1 MKQIKFGLLSLL
13 ITLLPSITFSAGP
26 ILVPAWQTKAIFE
39 QPESIAFD
47 AKKKQLYVSNIKGNP
62 TEADGNGYIS
72 SLSLEGKVLEHH
84 WLEGLNAPKG
94 LTVVGNNL
102 YIADINE
109 LVVVDIKNR
118 KITQRYSAPQ
128 AKFLND
134 IAADKN
140 GNIYVSAFLTNTVYR
155 LADGKFETW
164 LQSDELEVPNGLLVE
179 NNQLLVASWGVMTDG
194 FATEVAGHLKTIN
207 LENKQIHSLGDK
219 TPAGN
224 LDGLVSDG
232 NGNYLVT
239 DWMAGKLLHIA
250 PTGFSTTLLALEQ
263 GSADHIVVHEQGL
276 IIIPMML
283 SGNVLA
289 YQIKK

>member
-1 MKQIKFGLLSLL
+1 MTACLLSLF
-13 ITLLPSITFSAGP
+13 IALLPNITFAESP
-26 ILVPAWQTKAIFE
+26 ILVPVWQSDIVFE

-47 AKKKQLYVSNIKGNP
+47 AINKQLYVSNINGDP
-62 TEADGNGYIS
+62 TEADNDGYIS
-72 SLSLEGKVLEHH
+72 SLSLEGEIIEHH

-94 LTVVGNNL
+94 LTIVGNNL

-109 LVVVDIKNR
+109 LVVVDIKNQ

-155 LADGKFETW
+155 LANGKFEIW

-179 NNQLLVASWGVMTDG
+179 NNQLLVGSWGVMTDG
-194 FATEVAGHLKTIN
+194 FSTDVAGHLKTIN

-224 LDGLVSDG
+224 LDGLESDG
-232 NGNYLVT
+232 NGNYFVT
-239 DWMAGKLLHIA
+239 DWMAGKLLHIT
-250 PTGFSTTLLALEQ
+250 PSGIRMTLIDLEQ
-263 GSADHIVVHEQGL
+263 GSADHAVLHEQGL

-283 SGNVLA
+283 SGKVLA
-289 YQIKK
+289 FQIKK